1 MLELLCM
8 CKLNSLYVV
17 IMDTQGF
24 GRFALCVPNMYK
36 LIHLGFKVLALEKN
50 HKRNS
55 ETSKV
60 DN

>member
-1 MLELLCM
+1 M

-36 LIHLGFKVLALEKN
+36 LTYLGFKVLALEKK
-50 HKRNS
+50 HKKPG